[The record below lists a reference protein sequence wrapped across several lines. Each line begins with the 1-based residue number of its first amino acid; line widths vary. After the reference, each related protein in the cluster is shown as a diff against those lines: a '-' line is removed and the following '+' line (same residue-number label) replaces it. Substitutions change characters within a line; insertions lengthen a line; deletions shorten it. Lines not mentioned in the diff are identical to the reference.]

1 MDKFHIVKTIGDG
14 TYGVVVQ
21 AINKQTKE
29 EVAIKK
35 MKKKF
40 ESWDDVMSLRE
51 IKHLRKLN
59 HPNVIKLKEVLRV
72 SNDLYL
78 VFELQ
83 KGTVLDLIREQQ
95 RNKGKSVIRED
106 TIRFIVGQCLK
117 GIEYCH
123 E

>member
-1 MDKFHIVKTIGDG
+1 
-14 TYGVVVQ
+14 
-21 AINKQTKE
+21 
-29 EVAIKK
+29 

-72 SNDLYL
+72 ANDLYL

-106 TIRFIVGQCLK
+106 TIRFIIG
-117 GIEYCH
+117 
-123 E
+123 